1 MFDVSNSIKSENKQ
15 PKKGAFFLDL
25 PSDVYV
31 DLYDD
36 APRRASSFDSINDV
50 FDAVFEPVLP
60 SESANFGVEL
70 DNRGATFPRHWN
82 QDSFKDDEGKIDLRK
97 SVSARWQLKHEVVGI
112 LRSNPKADGSTY
124 AVCGCGYGAVFKN
137 DDGDLEGVDAVDIYR
152 RNGRVGVSGALRCN
166 SPWLCPSCAPGRAE
180 KRRQNLEEVFDRTSA
195 MQGVTAF
202 VTLTIR
208 HKKNDT
214 LADLKRIQSTASR
227 KARQGRAWLAIK
239 EKAQILGVVQGVEVL
254 HNLNTG
260 WHYHAHIIIPCLTD
274 NATAREAMHAFVAR
288 YIECVRAEGGDALER
303 AQDVKILVDAETNDP
318 VSYVTKGSASWE
330 IAGSLKEAR
339 DRKSRTPWDLVK
351 LASAGD
357 ESAKSLFLEYSENI
371 VGTRSCVISPS
382 LAKALMMDVPDED
395 DDNVDADFSAN
406 ECDDTEIVV
415 SVLTDSW
422 RKLMS
427 YGVAWRVINAV
438 ELGQDTASCEAIV
451 CELLGDIKQ
460 REWKI
465 EKENRADQN
474 ESKNEYL
481 SVGDVI
487 YHVIEFRK
495 MGMSASD
502 AKIKSIKYLKD
513 HYRKSGK
520 NAVMPDE
527 SDVDMLIL
535 HSRMPDGTAL
545 AA

>member
-1 MFDVSNSIKSENKQ
+1 MFNDKSQVNSNVKTS
-15 PKKGAFFLDL
+15 KKGDFFLDL

-31 DLYDD
+31 NLYDD
-36 APRRASSFDSINDV
+36 VPSRAASFDSINDV

-60 SESANFGVEL
+60 SESSRFGGDLE
-70 DNRGATFPRHWN
+70 NRGATFPLVVN
-82 QDSFKDDEGKIDLRK
+82 QDSLKDENGKIDLRK
-97 SVSARWQLKHEVVGI
+97 SVSARWQLKHEAVGI
-112 LRSNPKADGSTY
+112 LRNNPKPDGSTY

-137 DDGDLEGVDAVDIYR
+137 ADGDLEGVDAVDIYR
-152 RNGRVGVSGALRCN
+152 RRGRVGVSGALRCN
-166 SPWLCPSCAPGRAE
+166 SPWLCPSCAPARAE
-180 KRRQNLEEVFDRTSA
+180 KRRANLDEVFDRTSA

-208 HKKNDT
+208 HKKSDT
-214 LADLKRIQSTASR
+214 LAELKRIQSTASR

-254 HNLNTG
+254 HNINTG
-260 WHYHAHIIIPCLTD
+260 WHYHAHIAVPCLTD
-274 NATAREAMHAFVAR
+274 ESTAFSAMDAFVAR
-288 YIECVRAEGGDALER
+288 YIECVRAEGGDALEQ
-303 AQDVKILVDAETNDP
+303 AQDVKILINTDTNEA
-318 VSYVTKGSASWE
+318 VNYMAKGSASWE

-339 DRKSRTPWDLVK
+339 DRKSRTPWDLIK
-351 LASAGD
+351 LSSAGD
-357 ESAKSLFLEYSENI
+357 EEAKSLFVEYAENI

-395 DDNVDADFSAN
+395 DDLVDAEFNAS
-406 ECDDTEIVV
+406 ECEDTEIVV

-438 ELGQDTASCEAIV
+438 EIGYDTAACESLV
-451 CELLGDIKQ
+451 SDLLGDIQQ
-460 REWKI
+460 REWAI
-465 EKENRADQN
+465 EKENRADQAEAN
-474 ESKNEYL
+474 KEYL

-495 MGMSASD
+495 MGMSAST
-502 AKIKSIKYLKD
+502 AKIKSIQYLKD

-520 NAVMPDE
+520 IAVMPDE

-535 HSRMPDGTAL
+535 NCRMPDGTAL